1 MDTNENELQNE
12 MNESNVNNTNNE
24 NGNKKSKKGI
34 VIASITALLIII
46 VTVVLCISGV
56 FNSKGKRFVEL
67 LTKDQYAIEMV
78 KDRAQN
84 LSSDGE
90 TNYTLTLKKKFL
102 SIIDSTFT
110 LLGNDLILSS
120 NVIKNDTDF
129 DSTTSLKLGTLKIQS
144 MELIREDDTV
154 AISVQNLFSGYVAI
168 NDENTIEVA
177 EKLGFISS
185 GEDDDIEFEI
195 NTKALKILNKYGKTF
210 MKSVNNYIELEKNV
224 PISINGKSF
233 STKEYTLDLDEKKLN
248 IIALDLLGKLKDD
261 DETLEFL
268 VKYAQENENLDE
280 DIKAE
285 FTLEN
290 LKQEV
295 VDLYDDV
302 LNTINS
308 LDDGEAVIVIN
319 VNEFDDKA
327 MKSAIN
333 ISVNDE
339 TYEIILESVADAKND
354 YINLALN
361 MYGSTLDI
369 TYVGNKVNDGYSG
382 EISMTAGDASIIAA
396 DLSIEKVD
404 GSTATIRSIDSLNAL
419 LLNTATDAELE
430 ALKREIQINLGFYE
444 DDDSV
449 EELVFGEGEFKLEN
463 PDERLELVETSR
475 SIYNQIYIGMPKDDV
490 IALLGEPD
498 VVFEVIGL
506 ENNAWYYNDN
516 PEIYFIAVELNDGKV
531 STVYNDIASSM
542 ENNIQISAELGTE
555 SANLNDVMG
564 EVYKEMTKD
573 EVIKILGDKYLEI
586 GKNSL
591 GYTTV
596 KWYDKNENR
605 IIIEFDN
612 ENKVSYIDEI
622 TMDR

>member
-555 SANLNDVMG
+555 IANLNDVMG